1 MDETTEITTQMLPTQ
16 MRAAQVQPSTFNAE
30 RRTVDVVFT
39 TGAIVR
45 RYDWMR
51 ERYFDEELIVSPEA
65 VDLSRMQAGA
75 SVLNTHGQWDLE
87 DVIGVVTDASIVGR
101 EGHATCQLSERPEI
115 AGIVADIQ
123 AGIIR
128 HISAG
133 YSIQRLEMV
142 PPESRTDGGTVWL
155 YRAVRWTPAE
165 ISFVPVPADAGAGTR
180 SQPSQPAG
188 TPCEFITRAAARNPQ
203 PESSTM
209 DETQA
214 GGNTN
219 PPAAT
224 ETRVAP
230 VTQTAAPS
238 AVQPQGADVA
248 ARAAE
253 ITELCVRHN
262 VPALAADLIRNGTD
276 VSAARAAVLDH
287 LARQDQ
293 AAGGHRNAAPR
304 IETVR
309 DQAETRLAGIRG
321 AITHR
326 LDPRAQLDDNAR
338 QFRGMSLME
347 IGRDMLEAA
356 GISTRG
362 MDRVTLAQRAMN
374 FRSGGMHTT
383 SDFSSIFANVANN
396 RLRGAY
402 DNNPGTYRVWARR
415 APNAPDTKNIQ
426 VSQISGAPDLLPV
439 NEHGEFTYGTL
450 KDGNTTYKVAKYGR
464 IVALT
469 EEAFINDDMRAFDR
483 LLTAFGDSAARL
495 ENGLVYAQLTG
506 NPAMSDTINLFDAQH
521 GNLGT
526 GAGSALAF
534 DSLKAARAAMR
545 VQKGLGNEPLNL
557 APAYLIVPAALEQ
570 VAYQLTSSNYVPAKS
585 SDVNEFRSGG
595 RTAVEPVVE
604 PLLDSAS
611 ATAWYAAANNGQ
623 VDTVEYCYLDG
634 YEGPTVRT
642 KEGWEVD
649 GIEFKCTEWFAAKV
663 IDHRGLYKANGA

>member
-1 MDETTEITTQMLPTQ
+1 MPQAAEITTQMLPTQ
-16 MRAAQVQPSTFNAE
+16 LRAAQVQPSSFNAE

-51 ERYFDEELIVSPEA
+51 DRYFDEELIVSENA
-65 VDLSRMQAGA
+65 VDLSRMRSGA

-87 DVIGVVTDASIVGR
+87 DVIGVVTDASIIGR
-101 EGHATCQLSERPEI
+101 EGHATVQLSERPEL
-115 AGIVADIQ
+115 AGIVSDIQ

-133 YSIQRLEMV
+133 YSIQRLEMI
-142 PPESRTDGGTVWL
+142 PPESRTDGGNVWL
-155 YRAVRWTPAE
+155 YRATRWTPAE
-165 ISFVPVPADAGAGTR
+165 ISFVPVPADAGSGTR
-180 SQPSQPAG
+180 SQPSQPVG
-188 TPCEFITRAAARNPQ
+188 TPCEFITRAAAHQPQEETMPQAHEPGGTQNPA
-203 PESSTM
+203 TR
-209 DETQA
+209 A
-214 GGNTN
+214 AA
-219 PPAAT
+219 PAA
-224 ETRVAP
+224 P
-230 VTQTAAPS
+230 AAP
-238 AVQPQGADVA
+238 AVQPQPQGDDVA

-262 VPALAADLIRNGTD
+262 LPAMAADLIRNGAD
-276 VSAARAAVLDH
+276 LSAARAAVLDR
-287 LARQDQ
+287 LARDDA

-309 DQAETRLAGIRG
+309 DQTETRVAGIRA
-321 AITHR
+321 AIAHR

-338 QFRGMSLME
+338 QFRGMSLLE

-356 GISTRG
+356 GVNTRG
-362 MDRVTLAQRAMN
+362 MDRIELAQRAMS
-374 FRSGGMHTT
+374 FRSGGMHTI
-383 SDFSSIFANVANN
+383 SDFASIFANVANN
-396 RLRGAY
+396 RLRASY
-402 DNNPGTYRVWARR
+402 DQNPGTYRLWARR

-469 EEAFINDDMRAFDR
+469 EEAFINDNLRALDR
-483 LLTAFGDSAARL
+483 LLSSFGDAAARL

-506 NPAMSDTINLFDAQH
+506 NPAMSDGDALFHANH

-526 GAGSALAF
+526 GAGTALAF
-534 DSLKAARAAMR
+534 DALKAARAAMR
-545 VQKGLGNEPLNL
+545 VQKGLGGEPLNL

-570 VAYQLTSSNYVPAKS
+570 TAYQLTSSNYVPAKS
-585 SDVNEFRSGG
+585 SDVNEFRAGG
-595 RTAVEPVVE
+595 RTAVEPIVE
-604 PLLDSAS
+604 PLLDAAS

>member
-1 MDETTEITTQMLPTQ
+1 MDAVAEITTQMLPTQ
-16 MRAAQVQPSTFNAE
+16 LRAAQVQPSTFNAE

-45 RYDWMR
+45 RFDWMR
-51 ERYFDEELIVSPEA
+51 ERYFDEELVVSADA
-65 VDLSRMQAGA
+65 VDLSRMRSGA
-75 SVLNTHGQWDLE
+75 SVLNTHGQWDLD

-101 EGHATCQLSERPEI
+101 EGHATVQLSERPEL
-115 AGIVADIQ
+115 AGIVSDIQ

-133 YSIQRLEMV
+133 YTINRVEMV

-155 YRAVRWTPAE
+155 YRATRWTPAE

-214 GGNTN
+214 GGNT
-219 PPAAT
+219 PTPAT
-224 ETRVAP
+224 LETRAVAP
-230 VTQTAAPS
+230 VAPAAP
-238 AVQPQGADVA
+238 AQPQGADLA

-253 ITELCVRHN
+253 IVELCARHN
-262 VPALAADLIRNGTD
+262 VPTLAADLIRQGAD
-276 VSAARAAVLDH
+276 VSAARAAVLDR
-287 LARQDQ
+287 LARDDAQ
-293 AAGGHRNAAPR
+293 AGGHRNAAPR

-309 DQAETRLAGIRG
+309 DQTETRLAGIR
-321 AITHR
+321 AAVTHR
-326 LDPRAQLDDNAR
+326 LNPSVQLDDNAR

-356 GISTRG
+356 GVSTRG
-362 MDRVTLAQRAMN
+362 MDRVALAQRAMS

-383 SDFSSIFANVANN
+383 SDFASIFANVANN

-402 DNNPGTYRVWARR
+402 EQNPGTYRAWARR

-426 VSQISGAPDLLPV
+426 VSQIGGAPELLPV
-439 NEHGEFTYGTL
+439 NEHGEFTYGTI
-450 KDGNTTYKVAKYGR
+450 KDGATTYKVAKYGR
-464 IVALT
+464 LVALS
-469 EEAFINDDMRAFDR
+469 EESFINDDLRAFDR
-483 LLTAFGDSAARL
+483 LLTSFGDSAARL
-495 ENGLVYAQLTG
+495 ENGLVYAQLTS
-506 NPAMSDTINLFDAQH
+506 NPAMSDTVALFHADH

-526 GAGSALAF
+526 GGGSALSF
-534 DSLKAARAAMR
+534 DALKAARAAMR
-545 VQKGLGNEPLNL
+545 VQKGLAGEPLNL
-557 APAYLIVPAALEQ
+557 APAFIIVPAALEQ
-570 VAYQLTSSNYVPAKS
+570 TAYQLTSSNYVPATKAE
-585 SDVNEFRSGG
+585 VNEFRAGG
-595 RTAVEPVVE
+595 RTSVEPIVE
-604 PLLDSAS
+604 PLLDAVS
-611 ATAWYAAANNGQ
+611 ATGWYAAANSGQ

-634 YEGPTVRT
+634 YEGPTVRS